1 MALIRHGRTR
11 SGHPRL
17 ACKKED
23 MDARTKSAHDAERE
37 AGTRQLLSDSL
48 FKQPGQSSAA
58 LFLWGAGCAVVLRE
72 DPRRPEEPRARGTP
86 GSQIDP
92 RPHSDGHP
100 TTVHQGPSAHR
111 SKRRELRALDRRALT
126 AHLRCKVIRP
136 ATASRP
142 AGIHVFLRL
151 KTWMAGT
158 SPAMTRKSAHSAC
171 AGIQGYGFQVCC
183 PGSPLSRG

>member
-1 MALIRHGRTR
+1 
-11 SGHPRL
+11 
-17 ACKKED
+17 

-126 AHLRCKVIRP
+126 AHLRYKVIRP
-136 ATASRP
+136 ATASRR
-142 AGIHVFLRL
+142 AGIHDGRDKPGHDAKVRSFPR
-151 KTWMAGT
+151 
-158 SPAMTRKSAHSAC
+158 TR
-171 AGIQGYGFQVCC
+171 G
-183 PGSPLSRG
+183 